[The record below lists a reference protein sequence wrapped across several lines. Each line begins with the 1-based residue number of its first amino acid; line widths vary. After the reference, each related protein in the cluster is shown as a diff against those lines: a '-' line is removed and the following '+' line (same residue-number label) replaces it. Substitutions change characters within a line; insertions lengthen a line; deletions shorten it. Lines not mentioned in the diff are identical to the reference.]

1 MFTWLKTHQQ
11 LIEKLKSYQ
20 NRQKELITILKDLG
34 ITNFQDEY
42 PKGTK
47 IDLEEIDPFSF
58 FCYLYKHGESKNL
71 ENLKNLARHLSL
83 EIPNDIKGL
92 PNANAQKVWLFP
104 YKYLRQGNEITRLWI
119 FFNLIVTNQINNDSF
134 ADILRIKNVGKIK
147 LTEALFYINP
157 EKYLPL
163 NEPLKKY
170 LKEAFGI
177 ETEFTD
183 FKSYLLKLEE
193 IRNRIS
199 DPFYK
204 ISLDGYL
211 FKPEIEKME
220 SKNQKSR
227 IQSLNTILFGP
238 PGTGKTHSTIEK
250 AIEIVDPEF
259 FKENKEDRKSLKRRF
274 NELLIKDD
282 TKGQIMFCTFHQSF
296 SYEDFVE
303 GIKPLEPR
311 EEDTFLKYKVEDGV
325 FKKICRIAESQ
336 TNVKNITSK
345 NLFNFT
351 KEQFKQTIFYKLSLG
366 DSTKEEDQE
375 IYEYCISNNMIA
387 IGFAGQI
394 DFSGKSE
401 SEVNN
406 IIEEEKIE
414 TFAAKAI
421 NYFKN
426 YLKIG
431 NYVIISNGNSFI
443 RAIAK
448 VTGDYEYHSDS
459 EIKYK
464 HFRKVE
470 WIFKDVEIPVS
481 EFYEKNLSQQTIYKL
496 KSDFIKPEFF
506 VKDDTLHVVENGEKN
521 YVLLID
527 EINRGNVSAIFGEL
541 ITLIEDSKRAGKDE
555 ELEVILPYSK
565 KPFKVPENL
574 FIIGT
579 MNTADRSVEALD
591 TALRRR
597 FTFEE
602 MSPDYSIIE
611 KLSGENGVLEGVNLV
626 KLLDTVNSRLEIL
639 LDKDHKIGHS
649 YFLGLKNLLELKNAF
664 RNKILPLFE
673 EYFFGDFGKLGLV
686 LGSSFVQK
694 KNKET
699 VSFAK
704 FEDYDPYLSQ
714 DLLQKDVFTIT
725 DEINWDFKSI
735 YE

>member
-1 MFTWLKTHQQ
+1 MKKNIPYSAFENEVYRWMKSKHDTNPNFRFSTRVTARKGLEKDYFAGTEQSGYFTTTFWDIPVQYPGAAVELISLNFSYLNDGKIYYYFRLNVPPTVEGEQNLLAQQ
-11 LIEKLKSYQ
+11 FAKQLNEEL
-20 NRQKELITILKDLG
+20 QKEYENSYFNKTRVKGRIDTHIIPETKGFEKVNDL
-34 ITNFQDEY
+34 
-42 PKGTK
+42 
-47 IDLEEIDPFSF
+47 L
-58 FCYLYKHGESKNL
+58 KNL
-71 ENLKNLARHLSL
+71 EEYIETFIAFVDKRVDHFKNNNPSIIAGKINEEKFRKYENHLARRL
-83 EIPNDIKGL
+83 E
-92 PNANAQKVWLFP
+92 
-104 YKYLRQGNEITRLWI
+104 
-119 FFNLIVTNQINNDSF
+119 NQLDNKS
-134 ADILRIKNVGKIK
+134 
-147 LTEALFYINP
+147 T
-157 EKYLPL
+157 
-163 NEPLKKY
+163 
-170 LKEAFGI
+170 KE
-177 ETEFTD
+177 EV
-183 FKSYLLKLEE
+183 
-193 IRNRIS
+193 
-199 DPFYK
+199 
-204 ISLDGYL
+204 
-211 FKPEIEKME
+211 
-220 SKNQKSR
+220 
-227 IQSLNTILFGP
+227 QSINTIIFGP

-250 AIEIVDPEF
+250 AIEIVDPKF
-259 FKENKEDRKSLKRRF
+259 FKENKEDWSSLKRRF

-303 GIKPLEPR
+303 GIKPQEPG
-311 EEDTFLKYKVEDGV
+311 EDDNFLKYKVEDGV

-351 KEQFKQTIFYKLSLG
+351 EKLFKQTIFYKLSLG

-401 SEVNN
+401 SEVNS

-414 TFAAKAI
+414 TFAAQAI

-448 VTGDYEYHSDS
+448 VTGDYEYHSDL

-464 HFRKVE
+464 HLRKVE
-470 WIFKDVEIPVS
+470 WVFKDVEIPVS

-496 KSDFIKPEFF
+496 KGDFIKPEFF
-506 VKDDTLHVVENGEKN
+506 VKEAIVDTEENNEKN
-521 YVLLID
+521 FVLIID

-555 ELEVILPYSK
+555 ELEVVLPYSK
-565 KPFKVPENL
+565 KPFKVPDNL

-597 FTFEE
+597 FTFKE

-626 KLLDTVNSRLEIL
+626 KLLNKMNSRLEIL

-649 YFLGLKNLLELKNAF
+649 YFLGLKNILELKFAF
-664 RNKILPLFE
+664 RNKIIPLFE
-673 EYFFGDFGKLGLV
+673 EYFFGDFGKIGLV

-704 FEDYDPYLSQ
+704 FEDYDPYLSE
-714 DLLQKDVFTIT
+714 DLLQKDIFIIT
-725 DEINWDFKSI
+725 DENNWDFKSI